1 MSCAVCGAAR
11 SRSKLRTGGVEVL
24 ECSSCGLAFWKYPSG
39 HRPES
44 VYDAAY
50 FASTSADRGYDD
62 YGNLEPS
69 LRLTFAR
76 RLSRMPMPGAGSRLL
91 DVGAAYGFA
100 LDEARRS
107 GWVAVGLE
115 ISADAARRAGKLN
128 PGRLVIAN
136 AAAVPFAG
144 DAFDAVTLWDVLEH
158 LPEPHAALAE
168 IARILRPGGRLVL
181 TTGDVGSL
189 AARLSGPRWHL
200 YTIPEHLF
208 FYTRKSLRMLLE
220 AHGFR
225 VESLRAEGSTY
236 TLGYLMERLRKT
248 LLGHSSPA
256 RSRWPGSQLRIP
268 VNLFDI
274 VTARAVLGEPG

>member
-11 SRSKLRTGGVEVL
+11 ARSKLRTGGVEIL
-24 ECSSCGLAFWKYPSG
+24 ECSSCGLASWRRPPS
-39 HRPES
+39 HRPET

-50 FASTSADRGYDD
+50 FTGASADRGYDD
-62 YGNLEPS
+62 YGNLGPS

-76 RLSRMPMPGAGSRLL
+76 RLSRMPHPSPGSRLL

-100 LDEARRS
+100 LEEARQA
-107 GWVAVGLE
+107 GWMAVGLE
-115 ISADAARRAGKLN
+115 ISAAAARRAGELAA
-128 PGRLVIAN
+128 GRLVLAD
-136 AAAVPFAG
+136 ASAVPFAG

-158 LPEPHAALAE
+158 LPEPHAVLTE
-168 IARILRPGGRLVL
+168 VARILRPGGRLVL

-189 AARLSGPRWHL
+189 AARFSGSRWHL

-208 FYTRKSLRMLLE
+208 FYTRKSLRILLE

-225 VESLRAEGSTY
+225 LESLRAEGSIY
-236 TLGYLMERLRKT
+236 TLGYLVERLRKT
-248 LLGHSSPA
+248 LLRRPA
-256 RSRWPGSQLRIP
+256 PNRACWPGSGLRVP

-274 VTARAVLGEPG
+274 VTVRAVLGGRG

>member
-1 MSCAVCGAAR
+1 MSCAVCGAPGA
-11 SRSKLRTGGVEVL
+11 RSKLRTGGVEIL
-24 ECSSCGLAFWKYPSG
+24 ECSSCGLASWRRPPS
-39 HRPES
+39 HRPET

-50 FASTSADRGYDD
+50 FSGASADRGYDD

-76 RLSRMPMPGAGSRLL
+76 RLSRMPHPSPGSRLL

-100 LDEARRS
+100 LEEARRA
-107 GWVAVGLE
+107 GWKAVGLE
-115 ISADAARRAGKLN
+115 ISAVAARRAGELAT
-128 PGRLVIAN
+128 GRLVLAD
-136 AAAVPFAG
+136 ASAVPFAG

-158 LPEPHAALAE
+158 LPEPHAVLTE
-168 IARILRPGGRLVL
+168 VARILRPGGRLVL

-189 AARLSGPRWHL
+189 AARFSGSRWHL

-208 FYTRKSLRMLLE
+208 FYTRKSLRILLE

-225 VESLRAEGSTY
+225 LESLRAEGSIY
-236 TLGYLMERLRKT
+236 TLGYLVERLRKT
-248 LLGHSSPA
+248 LLRRPA
-256 RSRWPGSQLRIP
+256 PNRARWPGSDLRVP

-274 VTARAVLGEPG
+274 VTVRAVLGGRG